1 MQIEEENKLT
11 YRHSGEK
18 ERKMTV
24 KEFYEWIVANEAEDY
39 QLKILRD
46 KEKSHLVEM
55 DDDRKQ
61 VVFYSK

>member
-1 MQIEEENKLT
+1 
-11 YRHSGEK
+11 
-18 ERKMTV
+18 MTV
-24 KEFYEWIVANEAEDY
+24 KEFYEWIVANEVEDY

-46 KEKSHLVEM
+46 EEKSHLVEI